1 MASNLKF
8 LAKVGC
14 HNSVN
19 ALMCRF
25 AGNQVSSWHLKKIL
39 RKLAWPVAQL
49 SGWHAQ
55 IVRWTPDASGSTSMA
70 EKWRFWVVP
79 WCLKFS
85 HLGHNCACRSG
96 LTIFYPR
103 WNKYGKGIG
112 PCRWF
117 ATQTLVRERK
127 AWSMSLWQL
136 TWTSSKKLISNLVF
150 EHGKRMVRLS
160 FAQLHWQVPY
170 HSIQLERRERKRRA
184 VKHAADAEVEVWKGF
199 PHAVCQGMR
208 MMQPIDIVKRFLR
221 NPNKGNLDPQMHFSI
236 KVLPIAHMQTM
247 ANMRRKNMHTV
258 THARKQ

>member
-8 LAKVGC
+8 LAKVGG

-85 HLGHNCACRSG
+85 QSLFISGTTALAGPVWRFFILDETNMAKASGRVDGLLRKRWCVNERHGACRCDSSPG
-96 LTIFYPR
+96 LLPK
-103 WNKYGKGIG
+103 N
-112 PCRWF
+112 WF
-117 ATQTLVRERK
+117 QTLFSSMEKGCCDCHLHSCTGRYHTIPYN
-127 AWSMSLWQL
+127 WSAAKESAGQ
-136 TWTSSKKLISNLVF
+136 SNMLQTLKWRCEKVF
-150 EHGKRMVRLS
+150 RMQ
-160 FAQLHWQVPY
+160 FARGCGWCNQ
-170 HSIQLERRERKRRA
+170 
-184 VKHAADAEVEVWKGF
+184 
-199 PHAVCQGMR
+199 
-208 MMQPIDIVKRFLR
+208 
-221 NPNKGNLDPQMHFSI
+221 
-236 KVLPIAHMQTM
+236 
-247 ANMRRKNMHTV
+247 
-258 THARKQ
+258 